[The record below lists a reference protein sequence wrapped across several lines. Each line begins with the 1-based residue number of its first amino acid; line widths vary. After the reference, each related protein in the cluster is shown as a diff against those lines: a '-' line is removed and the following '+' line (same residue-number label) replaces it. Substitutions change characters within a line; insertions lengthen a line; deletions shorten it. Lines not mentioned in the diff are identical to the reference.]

1 MVFAGTAAG
10 RKLPG
15 VLLRVEDVTKRYDDG
30 RSDQTVLDRVHLEL
44 VRGERVSLMGSS
56 GSGKSTLI
64 ALIAGLTRPD
74 EGAIF
79 IDGQNFTSMDST
91 EQARF
96 RARQIGVVLQRA
108 NLFPFLSALENVEF
122 ASRLAGHGAQT
133 QLARSLLT
141 EFGLGHR
148 FHHRPKRL
156 SGGEC
161 QRVSLAVALVNR
173 PQLLLAD
180 EVTGE
185 LDSANAD
192 RILSLLFDVADAYG
206 GTLLYVTHDATIA
219 ARASRRLNLAFGQL
233 QHGCPSS

>member
-1 MVFAGTAAG
+1 MSGGTACP
-10 RKLPG
+10 KMLPG
-15 VLLRVEDVTKRYDDG
+15 ILLRVDDVTKRYADG
-30 RSDQTVLDRVHLEL
+30 RSGQTVLDRVHLEL

-56 GSGKSTLI
+56 GSGKSTLV

-74 EGAIF
+74 GGSIF

-96 RARQIGVVLQRA
+96 RARQIGVVLQRG
-108 NLFPFLSALENVEF
+108 NLFPFLTALENVEF
-122 ASRLAGHGAQT
+122 ASRLAGRGNQT
-133 QLARSLLT
+133 QMARSLLT
-141 EFGLGHR
+141 EFGLGDR

-161 QRVSLAVALVNR
+161 QRVSLAVALVNQ

-185 LDSANAD
+185 LDSTNAE
-192 RILSLLFDVADAYG
+192 RILSLLFDMADSYG

-219 ARASRRLNLAFGQL
+219 ARASRRLNLVFGQL
-233 QHGCPSS
+233 YDEGPPS